1 MQNYARRPLAFKT
14 IAHDGNELSKTC
26 CIQYVSNIIQCSCH
40 LYWSGHD
47 LKRIHQVSI
56 HSQSSPDFKIPS
68 GDSPFD
74 QHGQYGQPCHTHT
87 WNINTANALMESQL
101 EFTESAPYPLL
112 LLRTFKHFPGLG
124 SAIQN
129 ADVSISLCLTL
140 VHMELY
146 SLNWIS
152 PHSTFWNPLRPKLSP
167 LKRGSAHESKNPA
180 NELCLATPKNMA
192 PKIEYNNI
200 HIGILV
206 YSW

>member
-1 MQNYARRPLAFKT
+1 MAMSCPRLV
-14 IAHDGNELSKTC
+14 
-26 CIQYVSNIIQCSCH
+26 VSNIFQCSCH

-47 LKRIHQVSI
+47 KNLHQVSI

-68 GDSPFD
+68 GDSPFA
-74 QHGQYGQPCHTHT
+74 QHGQYGQPCHTRT

-140 VHMELY
+140 VHMEFY

-152 PHSTFWNPLRPKLSP
+152 PHSTFSKPLEAQAVPIEAWISAWVKESCEWAVLSTT
-167 LKRGSAHESKNPA
+167 KKYGTKNWIQQY
-180 NELCLATPKNMA
+180 T
-192 PKIEYNNI
+192 YW
-200 HIGILV
+200 HIGL
-206 YSW
+206 